1 MTSFSRGAARV
12 LALACVFVSARPASA
27 VLTSTWTVETY
38 EQWNKGEAKD
48 AFVTS
53 LGEVR
58 PGWSTERTDLELEGV
73 WSALHSRDGSVLL
86 GTDDDGAVYR
96 VRDRKAAKLASIP
109 EAIAVVSLAEGADGV
124 IYAGTMPR
132 GEVWKIEA
140 QNGKPAKATKLAKLE
155 RAETVWALALGKD
168 GKTLYAGTGPEGEL
182 FAIDVRTG
190 KAKVAFQTEDKRI
203 LSVVA
208 APDGGI
214 WLGTSEKAMVFR
226 HDPARNA
233 TRAMGD
239 FSGNEITAMAVWAEG
254 VIVCAN
260 EFEEP
265 STSGMKTKAAI
276 EKALAEKKTGEKPE
290 MPEAGTKPGADKA
303 APSGTEPARKGERK
317 GKGALYRVYAD
328 GRLEQLHALTATYFT
343 DVEVT
348 ADGRIFAGSGD
359 KGRVYLIDTDDSVST
374 AFDVEERVVA
384 AVLLDPRASAASGA
398 SNAHLDRGLV
408 FTTSDASALY
418 RATGRAKAGTYTSDV
433 FDAGAPSRFGKL
445 LWQGSGGMSI
455 KTRTGNT
462 AEPGK
467 GWSEFETPGKP
478 VRGGGQSSAGEVAS
492 PAGRYIQFRVELTDA
507 DAVLRQARLYYLPQ
521 NTATRVTS
529 IEIKN
534 PAAKS
539 GITLQTGATTARSP
553 IIELKW
559 KVENP
564 DSDQTEYVI
573 EARREGEALWRPL
586 RQQPHTTTSFEW
598 NTETHPDGYYRVRIT
613 ASDRRANASDRV
625 REHQRISNVF
635 VIDNQKPSI
644 SDLAVQYPRVTARAG
659 DGLSAIAEV
668 GFAVDDG
675 PWLIGGTVD
684 GLFDSAEEALRI
696 ELPRDLSPGFH
707 TLTIRVA
714 DEAGNIG
721 AASVSFQVK

>member
-12 LALACVFVSARPASA
+12 LALACVFVFARPASA
-27 VLTSTWTVETY
+27 VLTSTWTVESY

-53 LGEVR
+53 QGEVR
-58 PGWSTERTDLELEGV
+58 PGWSTERTDLELEGI

-86 GTDDDGAVYR
+86 GTDDDATVYR

-109 EAIAVVSLAEGADGV
+109 GAIAVVSLAEGADGV
-124 IYAGTMPR
+124 IYAGTMPG

-140 QNGKPAKATKLAKLE
+140 QNGKATKLAKLE

-168 GKTLYAGTGPEGEL
+168 GKNLYAGTGPEGEL
-182 FAIDVRTG
+182 FAIEVRTG
-190 KAKVAFQTEDKRI
+190 KARVAFQTEDKRV
-203 LSVVA
+203 LSVVTA
-208 APDGGI
+208 SDGGI

-239 FSGNEITAMAVWAEG
+239 FSGNEITAMAVWSEG

-276 EKALAEKKTGEKPE
+276 EKAQSEKKTGEKPD
-290 MPEAGTKPGADKA
+290 MPEAGSKPGADKP

-359 KGRVYLIDTDDSVST
+359 KGRVYLVDTDDSVST

-384 AVLLDPRASAASGA
+384 AVLLDPRAGS
-398 SNAHLDRGLV
+398 DRGLV
-408 FTTSDASALY
+408 FATSDASALY

-433 FDAGAPSRFGKL
+433 FDTGAPSRFGKL
-445 LWQGSGGMSI
+445 LWQGAGGMSI

-462 AEPGK
+462 AEPSK
-467 GWSEFETPGKP
+467 GWSEFESPGKP
-478 VRGGGQSSAGEVAS
+478 ARGGGQSSAGEVAS
-492 PAGRYIQFRVELTDA
+492 PSGRYIQFRVELTDA

-521 NTATRVTS
+521 NTATRVAS

-539 GITLQTGATTARSP
+539 GITLQSGATPARSP
-553 IIELKW
+553 VIELKW

-564 DSDQTEYVI
+564 DSDQTEYVL

-586 RQQPHTTTSFEW
+586 RQQPHTTLSFEW
-598 NTETHPDGYYRVRIT
+598 NTETHPDGHYRVRVT

-625 REHQRISNVF
+625 REHARVSSVF
-635 VIDNQKPSI
+635 VVDNQRPAI
-644 SDLAVQYPRVTARAG
+644 ADLAVQYPRVTARAS

-696 ELPRDLSPGFH
+696 ELPRDLAPGFH
-707 TLTIRVA
+707 TLAIRVA

>member
-1 MTSFSRGAARV
+1 VTLFSRGAARV
-12 LALACVFVSARPASA
+12 LALACVFLPARPASA
-27 VLTSTWTVETY
+27 VLTSTWTVESY

-53 LGEVR
+53 QGEVR

-86 GTDDDGAVYR
+86 GTDDGGAVYR
-96 VRDRKAAKLASIP
+96 VRDGKATKLASIP
-109 EAIAVVSLAEGADGV
+109 EAVAVVSLAEGADGV
-124 IYAGTMPR
+124 IYAGTMPG
-132 GEVWKIEA
+132 GEVWKIEGGA
-140 QNGKPAKATKLAKLE
+140 NTNKAGRATRLVKLPK
-155 RAETVWALALGKD
+155 AETVWALSLGKD
-168 GKTLYAGTGPEGEL
+168 GKSLYAGTGPEGEL
-182 FAIDVRTG
+182 FAIEVRTG
-190 KAKVAFQTEDKRI
+190 KARVAFQTEDKRI
-203 LSVVA
+203 LSVVT
-208 APDGGI
+208 APDGAI

-239 FSGNEITAMAVWAEG
+239 FSGNEVTAMAAWSDG

-260 EFEEP
+260 EFDEP
-265 STSGMKTKAAI
+265 STTGMKSKAAI
-276 EKALAEKKTGEKPE
+276 DKALAEKKTGEKPD

-303 APSGTEPARKGERK
+303 APAGTEPARKGERK

-348 ADGRIFAGSGD
+348 AGGSIFASAGD

-384 AVLLDPRASAASGA
+384 AVLLDPRAGEAGA
-398 SNAHLDRGLV
+398 DRGLAFV
-408 FTTSDASALY
+408 TSDAAALY
-418 RATGRAKAGTYTSDV
+418 RSTGRAKAGTYTSDV
-433 FDAGAPSRFGKL
+433 FDTGAPSRFGKL
-445 LWQGSGGMSI
+445 LWQGAGGMSI
-455 KTRTGNT
+455 TTRTGNT

-467 GWSEFETPGKP
+467 GWSEFESPGKSA
-478 VRGGGQSSAGEVAS
+478 RGGGQRSAGEVAS
-492 PAGRYIQFRVELTDA
+492 PPGRYIQFRVELTDA

-521 NTATRVTS
+521 NSATRITS

-539 GITLQTGATTARSP
+539 GITLQSGATPARSP
-553 IIELKW
+553 VIELKW

-573 EARREGEALWRPL
+573 EARRDGEALWRPL
-586 RQQPHTTTSFEW
+586 RQQPHTGTSFEW
-598 NTETHPDGYYRVRIT
+598 NTETHPDGFYRVRVT

-625 REHQRISNVF
+625 REHARVSNPF
-635 VIDNQKPSI
+635 VIDNEKPSI
-644 SDLAVQYPRVTARAG
+644 TDLSVQYPRVTARAS
-659 DGLSAIAEV
+659 DALSAIAEV

-675 PWLIGGTVD
+675 PWLIGGTTD
-684 GLFDSAEEALRI
+684 GLFDSAEEAVRL
-696 ELPRDLSPGFH
+696 ELPRDLDRGFH
-707 TLTIRVA
+707 TLTVRVA